1 MIDPIESSTWILKL
15 LLLEVPAPTELPPT
29 LELRPPTLALR
40 APTPPTLPMVGG
52 GAGEGEGG
60 GDLAPPTEEPAV

>member
-29 LELRPPTLALR
+29 LALRPPT
-40 APTPPTLPMVGG
+40 PPSLPMVGG

-60 GDLAPPTEEPAV
+60 GDLAPPTEEPTV